1 MHKNSVRGF
10 DSPVC
15 HQLWSGWE
23 PNSIYTRT
31 KPCDKQI

>member
-15 HQLWSGWE
+15 PPPRLWA
-23 PNSIYTRT
+23 
-31 KPCDKQI
+31 

>member
-15 HQLWSGWE
+15 PSPWLRAYFNLHA
-23 PNSIYTRT
+23 R
-31 KPCDKQI
+31 

>member
-15 HQLWSGWE
+15 PPLWM
-23 PNSIYTRT
+23 
-31 KPCDKQI
+31 QA

>member
-15 HQLWSGWE
+15 APLWL
-23 PNSIYTRT
+23 RA
-31 KPCDKQI
+31 